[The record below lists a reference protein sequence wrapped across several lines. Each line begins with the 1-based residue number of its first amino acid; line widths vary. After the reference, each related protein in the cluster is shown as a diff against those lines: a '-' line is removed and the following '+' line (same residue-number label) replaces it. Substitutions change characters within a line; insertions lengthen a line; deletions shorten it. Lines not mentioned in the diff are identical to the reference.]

1 MPGDEH
7 PSYVDGLFCVLHR
20 PLETEQATAADG
32 SSAVLMAAPLGD
44 EMPPARRTLVE
55 LARALSAAGYW
66 VLRFDY
72 RGCGDSAGSFASLT
86 LTGARD
92 DLNRMA
98 DLLRRESGTEGRIDL
113 VGVRFGGSLCLLA
126 AEVLKPVRAV
136 CAVSPIVQGRQEM
149 RALLLKS
156 KIRSALTSAE
166 GGLPDRQT
174 QDLPDESLDE
184 IVEIDGLGY
193 RATFLDE
200 LAALDLHAQLGPA
213 AAETLLMQVGP
224 RKSVAPPLAK
234 LAERLGSRAR
244 AEAWYHPPFWG
255 RIDHPGSADVI
266 APILAFL
273 SNSPG
278 SG

>member
-7 PSYVDGLFCVLHR
+7 PDYVDGLFCVLHR
-20 PLETEQATAADG
+20 PLETAATAGA

-55 LARALSAAGYW
+55 LARALSAAGCW

-72 RGCGDSAGSFASLT
+72 RGCGDSAGAFASLT

-126 AEVLKPVRAV
+126 AEVLKPVRSV

-149 RALLLKS
+149 RALP
-156 KIRSALTSAE
+156 SAE

-213 AAETLLMQVGP
+213 VAETLLMQVGP
-224 RKSVAPPLAK
+224 RKSVAPPLAE

-273 SNSPG
+273 SGSPG

>member
-7 PSYVDGLFCVLHR
+7 PDYVDGLFYVLHR
-20 PLETEQATAADG
+20 PLETAATAGA

-55 LARALSAAGYW
+55 LARALSAAGCW

-72 RGCGDSAGSFASLT
+72 RGCGDSAGAFASLT

-156 KIRSALTSAE
+156 KIRSAVTRAE
-166 GGLPDRQT
+166 GGSPDRKT
-174 QDLPDESLDE
+174 HDLPDESLDE
-184 IVEIDGLGY
+184 VVEIDGLGY

-200 LAALDLHAQLGPA
+200 LAALDLHTQLGPA
-213 AAETLLMQVGP
+213 VAETLLMQVGP
-224 RKSVAPPLAK
+224 RKSVAPPLAE

-273 SNSPG
+273 SSSPG